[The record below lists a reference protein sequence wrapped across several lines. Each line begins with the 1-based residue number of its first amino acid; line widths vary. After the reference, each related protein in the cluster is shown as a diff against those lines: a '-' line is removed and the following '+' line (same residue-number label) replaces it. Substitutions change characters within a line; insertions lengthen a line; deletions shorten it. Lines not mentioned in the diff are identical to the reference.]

1 MGREEGR
8 LERKDMARH
17 RQGRAEAWG
26 GGRFWKNVWN
36 WRGSSSELEARVNFN
51 LEE

>member
-17 RQGRAEAWG
+17 RQGRAEASGWG
-26 GGRFWKNVWN
+26 EVLGRMCGTGKAAVVS
-36 WRGSSSELEARVNFN
+36 WRHVLT
-51 LEE
+51 LT

>member
-26 GGRFWKNVWN
+26 GGRFWEECV
-36 WRGSSSELEARVNFN
+36 ELARQQ
-51 LEE
+51 